1 MRPRMLK
8 LSILG
13 AIGVTSLA
21 LGGCG
26 TSLVGSA
33 STTLVSP
40 AGSSSTTTTTAPL
53 NGEVSVAF
61 PVVACTTPLG
71 VASSDGWKPTILLAP
86 IPTALVGQVEF
97 YSDGV
102 HTLLGPT
109 GWSCTESVPASG
121 AISLAVVPPG
131 SAPAGTGTST
141 TGPPVGTQG
150 IFATFG
156 STGHVLG
163 VAMVCPFFLIPSW
176 QREEAKCP
184 KPAGEVSSQATPD
197 VASVSDPAGVAGNLA
212 GSGGSFPVTGVIL
225 FPQIEPA
232 VSDGSSIDVA
242 DESCAIADAALCPTV
257 LSDFE
262 VREFPVP
269 GSTAASEV
277 PSYVTPSTRIPA
289 SRQQPVT
296 TAPPT
301 TLPPT
306 PTPTVTVAPTTAPT
320 TPPVSTPPND
330 QN

>member
-1 MRPRMLK
+1 MRPRMLM

-13 AIGVTSLA
+13 AIGVTGMA

-40 AGSSSTTTTTAPL
+40 DASSSTTTTTAPL

-61 PVVACTTPLG
+61 PVVACTTSDG
-71 VASSDGWKPTILLAP
+71 GASSQGWKPTILLAP

-109 GWSCTESVPASG
+109 GWNCTESVPATG
-121 AISLAVVPPG
+121 AVSLAVVPPG
-131 SAPAGTGTST
+131 SSPTGTGTNT
-141 TGPPVGTQG
+141 TGPPVGTEG
-150 IFATFG
+150 IFATFV

-163 VAMVCPFFLIPSW
+163 VAMVCPFFTVPSW
-176 QREEAKCP
+176 QAEEAKCP
-184 KPAGEVSSQATPD
+184 KPAGEVSTMATPD

-212 GSGGSFPVTGVIL
+212 GSGGFFAVTGVVL
-225 FPQIEPA
+225 FPQVIPA
-232 VSDGSSIDVA
+232 VTDGSSIDVA
-242 DESCAIADAALCPTV
+242 DESCAIAEAGLCPTV

-269 GSTAASEV
+269 DSTATSVV
-277 PSYVTPSTRIPA
+277 PSYEVPA
-289 SRQQPVT
+289 SRVPVSRAQPVT

-306 PTPTVTVAPTTAPT
+306 PTVTVAPTTPT
-320 TPPVSTPPND
+320 TAPVTTPSD
-330 QN
+330 

>member
-1 MRPRMLK
+1 MLK

-13 AIGVTSLA
+13 AIGVTGMA

-40 AGSSSTTTTTAPL
+40 VDSSSTTTTTAPL

-61 PVVACTTPLG
+61 PVVACTTPEG
-71 VASSDGWKPTILLAP
+71 VTSNGGWKPTILLAP

-109 GWSCTESVPASG
+109 GWNCTESVPASG

-141 TGPPVGTQG
+141 TGPPAGTEG
-150 IFATFG
+150 IFATFV
-156 STGHVLG
+156 STGHILG
-163 VAMVCPFFLIPSW
+163 VAMVCPFFIVPSW
-176 QREEAKCP
+176 QAEEAKCP
-184 KPAGEVSSQATPD
+184 KPAGEVSTMATPD
-197 VASVSDPAGVAGNLA
+197 MASVSDPAGVAGNLA
-212 GSGGSFPVTGVIL
+212 GSGGFFPVTGVIL
-225 FPQIEPA
+225 FPQVEPA
-232 VSDGSSIDVA
+232 VTDGSSIDVA
-242 DESCAIADAALCPTV
+242 DESCAIADAGLCPTV

-269 GSTAASEV
+269 DSTATSV
-277 PSYVTPSTRIPA
+277 IPSYVIPSTRIPA
-289 SRQQPVT
+289 TRLQPVT

-301 TLPPT
+301 TVP
-306 PTPTVTVAPTTAPT
+306 PTPTVTVAPTTAAT
-320 TPPVSTPPND
+320 TPPASTPNG
-330 QN
+330 QT

>member
-13 AIGVTSLA
+13 AIGVTGLA

-40 AGSSSTTTTTAPL
+40 AARRRQPPPRLRSTVRCRWPFRGRL
-53 NGEVSVAF
+53 HH
-61 PVVACTTPLG
+61 PLG
-71 VASSDGWKPTILLAP
+71 GDLERRVEAHHSVGPHTHRAGGPGRVLLRRRAHTP
-86 IPTALVGQVEF
+86 RPDRLELYRVGAGLRRHQPGARSPGIRPGRNRHEHHRTARRHPGHLRHLREHRPRPRGGH
-97 YSDGV
+97 GV
-102 HTLLGPT
+102 
-109 GWSCTESVPASG
+109 
-121 AISLAVVPPG
+121 
-131 SAPAGTGTST
+131 
-141 TGPPVGTQG
+141 PVLP
-150 IFATFG
+150 
-156 STGHVLG
+156 V
-163 VAMVCPFFLIPSW
+163 PSW
-176 QREEAKCP
+176 QRQEAKCP

-232 VSDGSSIDVA
+232 VTNGSSIDVA

-306 PTPTVTVAPTTAPT
+306 PTPTVTVAPTTTPT